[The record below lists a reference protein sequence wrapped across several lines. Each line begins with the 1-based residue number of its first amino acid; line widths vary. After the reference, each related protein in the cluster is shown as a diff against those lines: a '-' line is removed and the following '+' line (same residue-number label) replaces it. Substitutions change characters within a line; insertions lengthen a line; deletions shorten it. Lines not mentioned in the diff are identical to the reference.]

1 MCMHKLSVAML
12 VMLFVSTD
20 SIVSAEESPGLGQ
33 EVDTKTI
40 AALDIAVLPN
50 GDGLPEGSGTAA
62 AGAAVYRQ
70 HCEAC
75 HGKEGKGGIN
85 DRLAGGQGSLTSK
98 RPVKT
103 VGSFWPYA
111 STIFDFV
118 RRAMPYQAP
127 GTLSNDELY
136 AVTAYLL
143 YLNGIIG
150 EQDELDA
157 ESLPRVEMPNREGF
171 VWAYAPELDN

>member
-12 VMLFVSTD
+12 ATLLVS
-20 SIVSAEESPGLGQ
+20 IALAEEPPGLGR

-62 AGAAVYRQ
+62 AGVKVYRQ
-70 HCEAC
+70 HCQAC
-75 HGKEGKGGIN
+75 HGKEGIGGIN

-118 RRAMPYQAP
+118 RRAMPYQTP

-157 ESLPRVEMPNREGF
+157 ESLPRVKMPNREGF
-171 VWAYAPELDN
+171 VWAYAPELVN